1 MTSADIPSETE
12 ERRNKSNNRSITHIE
27 EESFLYYISLLLTV
41 SFSLPKTNLA
51 LAKKDNAF

>member
-12 ERRNKSNNRSITHIE
+12 ERRNKSNNRGITRIE
-27 EESFLYYISLLLTV
+27 EESFLYYISCLLTV

-51 LAKKDNAF
+51 LAIKDNAF